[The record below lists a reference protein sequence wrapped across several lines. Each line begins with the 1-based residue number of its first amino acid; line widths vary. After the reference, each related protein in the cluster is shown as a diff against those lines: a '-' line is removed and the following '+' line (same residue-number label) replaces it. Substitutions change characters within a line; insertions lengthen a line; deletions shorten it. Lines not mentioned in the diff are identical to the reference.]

1 MMLRT
6 ATHAVLGHARRNGLA
21 REELVHHMAA
31 ASRTWTIDDVHAL
44 PDDGNR
50 YEVIDGELF
59 VTPAP
64 SLVHQR
70 AVFELA
76 GLLRDYLAPQ
86 HFAEV
91 LIGPADVVF
100 SPGRAV
106 QPDLF
111 VLPLIAGRRAKA
123 FADVG
128 RLLLAVEVL
137 STSTARA
144 DRVHKRRLYREE
156 RVGEYWIIDL
166 DARVIERSTPADPR
180 VDVFGDM
187 LTWRPDEA
195 SAPFTFGVVDYLQR
209 VLDD

>member
-1 MMLRT
+1 MTLRT
-6 ATHAVLGHARRNGLA
+6 TTHAIPGHAPRNGLA

-31 ASRTWTIDDVHAL
+31 VSRTWTIDDVHAL

-64 SLVHQR
+64 ALVHQR

-91 LIGPADVVF
+91 LIAPADVVF
-100 SPGRAV
+100 TPRRAV

-111 VLPLIAGRRAKA
+111 VLPLIGGRRATV

-137 STSTARA
+137 SPSTARA
-144 DRVHKRRLYREE
+144 DRVRKRRLYREE
-156 RVGEYWIIDL
+156 RVGEYWLIDL
-166 DARVIERSTPADPR
+166 DARVIERSTPTDPR
-180 VDVFGDM
+180 VEILIDT

-195 SAPFTFGVVDYLQR
+195 SSPFTFDVTDYFKR